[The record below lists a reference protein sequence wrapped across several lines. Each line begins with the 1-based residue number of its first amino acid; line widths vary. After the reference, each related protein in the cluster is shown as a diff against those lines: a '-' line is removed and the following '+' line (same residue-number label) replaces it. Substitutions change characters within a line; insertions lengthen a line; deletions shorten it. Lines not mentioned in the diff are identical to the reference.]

1 MSFMKTIRL
10 HKLFEVLLSLICCL
24 SLVVLAFLMQKQG
37 ETASAI
43 VFLVTAVIC
52 VILDVIYQVTTAHGI
67 DRLDIFKQ
75 VAKFV
80 IVVAALFVS
89 YFISVLIPG
98 NYGFMASG
106 PTLAFLGCYLLATFS
121 EVASA
126 GISMHLLFKLA
137 N

>member
-10 HKLFEVLLSLICCL
+10 HKIFEVLLSLICCL

-37 ETASAI
+37 EIASAV

-67 DRLDIFKQ
+67 DRLDIVKIG
-75 VAKFV
+75 

-106 PTLAFLGCYLLATFS
+106 TALAFLGCYLLATFS